1 MFHRFTSLALS
12 LVFAAFALL
21 TPLSAIATA
30 KDDKSLTA
38 EQVAETVIFA
48 YGSRPGLAQIRRNG
62 VERGRIVRLDDA
74 GHPVETSYER
84 RFIRGENS
92 AKDRVRLDQKLP
104 TMEYSLVYS
113 GGNTWGVINGA
124 TFTPR
129 QAAAQDFLTE
139 IWHSI
144 DALLRYKENG
154 STISLVGK
162 DKQKNLDL
170 YVLDLKDK
178 DNRTTRFY
186 ISAKYF
192 RVLWL
197 EYEQTPAG
205 ASSPV
210 KYVRKFY
217 DYRSAQGTLVPFR
230 SVLFESDKQTEET
243 RILTVTYGGKIEEA
257 QFQNSETRASSTQP

>member
-1 MFHRFTSLALS
+1 MFQRFTSLAL
-12 LVFAAFALL
+12 LLAIAALA
-21 TPLSAIATA
+21 PLSAGGAA
-30 KDDKSLTA
+30 LKDEKNLTA
-38 EQVAETVIFA
+38 EQVAEYVILV

-62 VERGRIVRLDDA
+62 VERGRSVRLDSA
-74 GHPVETSYER
+74 GRPVESSYER
-84 RFIRGENS
+84 RFIRGESS
-92 AKDRVRLDQKLP
+92 AKDRVRLDQKMP
-104 TMEYSLVYS
+104 TMEYSLVYN
-113 GGNTWGVINGA
+113 GGNTWGIINGA

-129 QAAAQDFLTE
+129 QNATQDFLTDM
-139 IWHSI
+139 WHSI

-154 STISLVGK
+154 STVSLVGK
-162 DKQKNLDL
+162 EKQKNLDL

-197 EYEQTPAG
+197 EFEQTPAG
-205 ASSPV
+205 ESAPL

-217 DYRSAQGTLVPFR
+217 DYRAAQGTLVPYR
-230 SVLFESDKQTEET
+230 SVLFENDKQREET

-257 QFQNSETRASSTQP
+257 LFQNSDAQASSTQP